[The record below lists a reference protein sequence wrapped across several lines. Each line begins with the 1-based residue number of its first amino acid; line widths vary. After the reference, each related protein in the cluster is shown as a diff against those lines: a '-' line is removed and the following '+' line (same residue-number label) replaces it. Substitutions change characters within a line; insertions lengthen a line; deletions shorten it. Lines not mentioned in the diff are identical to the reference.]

1 MNVNKWMDPL
11 PEFLI
16 CCSILKP
23 FCHQRKDL
31 DLPKKRGYILWVV
44 ALLEALDVT
53 NNSHYLG

>member
-53 NNSHYLG
+53 NNSRYLG